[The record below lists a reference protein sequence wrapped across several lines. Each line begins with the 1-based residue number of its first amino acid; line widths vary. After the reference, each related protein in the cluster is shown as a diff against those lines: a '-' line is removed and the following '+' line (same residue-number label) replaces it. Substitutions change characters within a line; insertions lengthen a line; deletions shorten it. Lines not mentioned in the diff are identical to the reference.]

1 MLSKNA
7 KSSEV
12 PHRNKD
18 EVLQTERNDKYLPST
33 NHICL
38 KEEKL
43 NRSFTVVAHILF
55 CHQPKDYLYCI
66 VYIKVPLEPR
76 NLACSL
82 TRILLATLM
91 ERGRDR
97 NSHLIYPRGG
107 ALGYFLG
114 GYVPPR
120 TPNWHPVLKTNSPKI
135 DTPF

>member
-18 EVLQTERNDKYLPST
+18 EVPQTERNDKYLPST

-55 CHQPKDYLYCI
+55 VTKRKI
-66 VYIKVPLEPR
+66 IYIAL
-76 NLACSL
+76 S
-82 TRILLATLM
+82 TT
-91 ERGRDR
+91 
-97 NSHLIYPRGG
+97 GG
-107 ALGYFLG
+107 AGSEVWNRVYMIA
-114 GYVPPR
+114 
-120 TPNWHPVLKTNSPKI
+120 PVKKFGRVRLSTNFP
-135 DTPF
+135 